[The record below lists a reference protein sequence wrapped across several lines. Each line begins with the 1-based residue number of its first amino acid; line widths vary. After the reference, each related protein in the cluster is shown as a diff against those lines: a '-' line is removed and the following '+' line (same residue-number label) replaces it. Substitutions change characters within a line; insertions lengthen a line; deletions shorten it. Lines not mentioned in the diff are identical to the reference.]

1 MSQGSMRFDVNIS
14 VRKPGESLG
23 TRTETKNLNSFKFME
38 DAISIEASRQIDLI
52 EDGGKV
58 VQETRLYNGETK
70 KSKSMRSKEEANDYR
85 YFPCPDLLPV
95 AIDDQ
100 EIQEI
105 RCSLPELPE
114 VKRKR
119 FIKQY
124 SVSDYNANILSGDPT
139 LSTYFETV
147 AKKTGDA
154 TTAANWIL
162 GELLARLNAGNLS
175 ISHCPVKA
183 EDLAKMIS
191 RILDNTISGKMAK
204 EIFDCMWEGDGDADD
219 IIKSRGLKQ
228 VSDTNV
234 IESLVNNVLQNNHEQ
249 LDNYLQAEKPKRQK
263 MLGYFVGQIMKA
275 SKGQANPKQ
284 VNSILVEKLD
294 SMTDHIN

>member
-1 MSQGSMRFDVNIS
+1 
-14 VRKPGESLG
+14 
-23 TRTETKNLNSFKFME
+23 
-38 DAISIEASRQIDLI
+38 
-52 EDGGKV
+52 
-58 VQETRLYNGETK
+58 
-70 KSKSMRSKEEANDYR
+70 
-85 YFPCPDLLPV
+85 
-95 AIDDQ
+95 
-100 EIQEI
+100 
-105 RCSLPELPE
+105 
-114 VKRKR
+114 
-119 FIKQY
+119 
-124 SVSDYNANILSGDPT
+124 
-139 LSTYFETV
+139 
-147 AKKTGDA
+147 
-154 TTAANWIL
+154 
-162 GELLARLNAGNLS
+162 
-175 ISHCPVKA
+175 
-183 EDLAKMIS
+183 MIS